1 MRIVYANGG
10 ERGAMLGMETRE
22 DLSDGKPEGGKR
34 AIPVYVWE
42 KRDP

>member
-10 ERGAMLGMETRE
+10 EWGSILGMEARE
-22 DLSDGKPEGGKR
+22 DLSGRKPEGGKR
-34 AIPVYVWE
+34 TIRVYIWE